1 MVVEPKTAQP
11 IELDEELVNLF
22 SSTDRKVQ
30 KPSLSSR
37 MVIQPVKVEP
47 QPIEVRLRSNG
58 HLPSIKC

>member
-37 MVIQPVKVEP
+37 TVVQQLKVEP
-47 QPIEVRLRSNG
+47 QPVEVEPQLVKR
-58 HLPSIKC
+58 